1 VCLSIEPLSEYL
13 DNLPNKPNVS
23 KVKAALSAE
32 NGEIEIYHIPLEE
45 IYNNSLPFW
54 VRGCNSVNG
63 PHNFTRNKIGSDL
76 YDRIVRI
83 DKVPKISWKKLI
95 EDYNVG
101 TINYLKIDTEGHEH
115 IILKEYFEL
124 CKENPSLYAKK
135 IKFEYNET
143 SNKEVLEE
151 IISSLDNYK
160 ITYFEEDIVL
170 DLKTC
175 LYYKGVKIA
184 DRGFLIN
191 LPHRTDRLESSTKLL
206 DELGF
211 TGYEI
216 FEGVVIDDLE
226 HKKLGCTASYLKM
239 FEEFLSSTDED
250 VLVFEDDIKLLGG
263 TTSKDLDNIFSDW
276 SSIKN
281 QYDIV
286 ALGTKLLPRSEIIL
300 SGNTHGSFEEM
311 LCTQSFYYKRNII
324 KHIQE
329 QLSGFLTPEHYLY
342 KCTIDMFLNDCSCE
356 KYRFIHS
363 FRHKKFNF
371 GITIPMIFSQTNSYS
386 DNEGQNQ
393 NYENEMEKSFYN
405 ALKQEKGYVLYA
417 TENYINIVTECAKS
431 IREFSSL
438 PIFVYLI
445 NSDKKIEVEN
455 TKTINWS
462 CDIGNIN
469 DNLYIT
475 SNDNFYIDRG
485 NSTIYKILI
494 QKPLITK
501 HVLSNFVKTVCFVD
515 SDSVATPEVDKIF
528 SYYDKSSKYPYFV
541 EGIYDYLKINGRG
554 GGGGFGGGL
563 TNTLEHP
570 ACQLFN
576 VDQSVRVRYRQT
588 GYFVC
593 GQDTYDFLDDWYW
606 MCIHPKVINN
616 TEIFAP
622 FNEETIMNVLLWKH
636 NYQSGLPYLYVNG
649 TLETV
654 KKMYREVVYKGPN
667 EANHLGDWLRA
678 PQDKEHIMFFH
689 GEKKPDVMR
698 KMVEEIKYY
707 NKKLLKI
714 LFLAPHLSTG
724 GMPAFLLKRIQ
735 SLQKYSDSIEIFVV
749 EYSNISDHY
758 VVQKNLIKD
767 IVPKSNFWTLE
778 SNKTELL
785 DIIKRNKIDI
795 VHIDDVIEEID
806 IYNPIPE
813 ELIHGLYSEDRTW
826 RIVETCHNVSFIPDL
841 SKSLHPEAYA
851 FCTPYHEKV
860 TFKNLPSYGETI
872 LFPIENKKV
881 SEEEK
886 LEAKRK
892 LGFGKDKIHVLNVG
906 LWTSGKNQGEGVEL
920 AKLLRKSN
928 PEIMF
933 HFVGNQA
940 PNFKEY
946 WSPIMKN
953 IPLNVKVWGESSDID
968 TFMKASDVFMFN
980 STWECNPLV
989 LREAASYGLK
999 ILSRNLPQYM
1009 DMFSPYITEINDNL
1023 NLTKDKLLELINSEV
1038 KYKIEDGG
1046 FEDFGDKNF
1055 NFYENVKTLEIKKQ
1069 KIYDLNL
1076 KITQHYINNPFLEI
1090 KGKID
1095 SKFKVQ
1101 FEDDSGVIHYENT
1114 IPINCWVKLNR
1125 QYFTKWTARVLK
1137 DNELIYESTLNLE
1150 NKRVY
1155 IALDSKSLGDTIAWV
1170 PYLLEFYKK
1179 HKCELIVS
1187 TFWNKLFE
1195 NVYPEL
1201 SFVQPG
1207 IPVHNIFAMYKLG
1220 WFNNLDMQPVEPKL
1234 IPLQKTASDIL
1245 GLDFEEIRPI
1255 INYEIGPKPY
1265 EGKYITIA
1273 TNSTAGCKFWTR
1285 DGWQELINYLT
1296 SLGYK
1301 VVNVSKEE
1309 NPFENQIRLSDLS
1322 IESTINAIHHSEFLI
1337 GLSSGLS
1344 WLAWGIGKH
1353 VVMISNFTTP
1363 DHEFQSNCT
1372 RIINQSVCNGCWNK
1386 LEYVFDKGD
1395 WNWCPVHKG
1404 TDRQFECHKS
1414 ITSQMVIDKIQNLL
1428 K

>member
-1 VCLSIEPLSEYL
+1 
-13 DNLPNKPNVS
+13 
-23 KVKAALSAE
+23 
-32 NGEIEIYHIPLEE
+32 
-45 IYNNSLPFW
+45 
-54 VRGCNSVNG
+54 
-63 PHNFTRNKIGSDL
+63 
-76 YDRIVRI
+76 
-83 DKVPKISWKKLI
+83 
-95 EDYNVG
+95 
-101 TINYLKIDTEGHEH
+101 
-115 IILKEYFEL
+115 
-124 CKENPSLYAKK
+124 
-135 IKFEYNET
+135 
-143 SNKEVLEE
+143 
-151 IISSLDNYK
+151 
-160 ITYFEEDIVL
+160 
-170 DLKTC
+170 
-175 LYYKGVKIA
+175 
-184 DRGFLIN
+184 
-191 LPHRTDRLESSTKLL
+191 
-206 DELGF
+206 
-211 TGYEI
+211 
-216 FEGVVIDDLE
+216 
-226 HKKLGCTASYLKM
+226 
-239 FEEFLSSTDED
+239 
-250 VLVFEDDIKLLGG
+250 
-263 TTSKDLDNIFSDW
+263 
-276 SSIKN
+276 
-281 QYDIV
+281 
-286 ALGTKLLPRSEIIL
+286 
-300 SGNTHGSFEEM
+300 
-311 LCTQSFYYKRNII
+311 
-324 KHIQE
+324 
-329 QLSGFLTPEHYLY
+329 
-342 KCTIDMFLNDCSCE
+342 
-356 KYRFIHS
+356 
-363 FRHKKFNF
+363 
-371 GITIPMIFSQTNSYS
+371 
-386 DNEGQNQ
+386 
-393 NYENEMEKSFYN
+393 
-405 ALKQEKGYVLYA
+405 
-417 TENYINIVTECAKS
+417 
-431 IREFSSL
+431 
-438 PIFVYLI
+438 
-445 NSDKKIEVEN
+445 
-455 TKTINWS
+455 
-462 CDIGNIN
+462 
-469 DNLYIT
+469 
-475 SNDNFYIDRG
+475 
-485 NSTIYKILI
+485 
-494 QKPLITK
+494 
-501 HVLSNFVKTVCFVD
+501 
-515 SDSVATPEVDKIF
+515 
-528 SYYDKSSKYPYFV
+528 
-541 EGIYDYLKINGRG
+541 
-554 GGGGFGGGL
+554 
-563 TNTLEHP
+563 
-570 ACQLFN
+570 
-576 VDQSVRVRYRQT
+576 
-588 GYFVC
+588 
-593 GQDTYDFLDDWYW
+593 
-606 MCIHPKVINN
+606 
-616 TEIFAP
+616 
-622 FNEETIMNVLLWKH
+622 MNVLLWKH

-1125 QYFTKWTARVLK
+1125 QYFTKWTTRVLK